1 MSNKIE
7 RQELRSLTSGQRS
20 KLFDAI
26 NQLKD
31 NGVYNK
37 FVEWHGTAMMTT
49 AGTEG
54 ENFTARNLA
63 HYSPVF
69 LPWHREYL
77 IRFENALREIDMSIS
92 LPYWDWT
99 IDSELEDPSTSEI
112 WTDEFLGSPNPA
124 LNGLVID
131 GPFKNWK
138 YDSLDILGLPPE
150 LFPLYLTREFDNS
163 IPLPFKSD
171 VELIINNAL
180 VYDKSPWDDIQ
191 APPYSFRILLEI
203 PIHNPVHGWVG
214 GQAGLMSHVYSP
226 GDPVFFLHHCNI
238 DRIWANWQ
246 RVHNFLT
253 EYPPNDQIVD
263 RNGQII
269 QFTNR
274 NHKMSPWND
283 INDKTVEQ
291 VLDFTQFYEYK
302 EYYVS

>member
-1 MSNKIE
+1 MEMRKKIE
-7 RQELRSLTSGQRS
+7 RQELRSLTPEQLS
-20 KLFDAI
+20 KLFLAI

-31 NGVYNK
+31 NGVYSK
-37 FVEWHGTAMMTT
+37 FVEWHGTAMMTK
-49 AGTEG
+49 AGTE
-54 ENFTARNLA
+54 EMTARNLA

-69 LPWHREYL
+69 LPWHREFL
-77 IRFENALREIDMSIS
+77 IRFENALREIDTSIS

-99 IDSELEDPSTSEI
+99 IDAEMEDPTTSVI
-112 WTDEFLGSPNPA
+112 WTEDFLGSPNPA
-124 LNGLVID
+124 QNGLVID
-131 GPFKNWK
+131 GPFKDWK
-138 YDSLDILGLPPE
+138 YDSLDIPGLPPQIY
-150 LFPLYLTREFDNS
+150 PLYLTRPFDNS
-163 IPLPFKSD
+163 EQLPFKSD
-171 VELIINNAL
+171 VEFVINTAL
-180 VYDKSPWDDIQ
+180 VYDKSPWDTEQ
-191 APPYSFRILLEI
+191 EPPYSFRILLEI
-203 PIHNPVHGWVG
+203 PIHNTPHRWIG
-214 GQAGLMSHVYSP
+214 GLMGEVYSP

-246 RVHNFLT
+246 KKHNYLN

-283 INDKTVEQ
+283 INDKIVEE